1 MYITISCL
9 DSCSDRG
16 PLEIRRSIIFLRAGA
31 VEFLGGSSLE
41 NSVPDGQGSQHQARG
56 FS

>member
-41 NSVPDGQGSQHQARG
+41 NSALDGQGSQHQARG